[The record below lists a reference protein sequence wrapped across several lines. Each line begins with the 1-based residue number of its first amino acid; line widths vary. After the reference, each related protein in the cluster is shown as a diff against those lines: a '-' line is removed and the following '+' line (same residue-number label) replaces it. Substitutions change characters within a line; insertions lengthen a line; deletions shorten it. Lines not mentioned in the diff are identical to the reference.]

1 MLLSIWDIGKESMNV
16 ILESRGE
23 SRIYMD
29 ILEADMRRLQWK
41 RSFRVVLEIRL
52 GKRLIKKECL
62 RLESSLSQPIL
73 ISSKRKLNTDFLYL
87 ICSVYSYNY
96 QL

>member
-62 RLESSLSQPIL
+62 RLESSLSQAIL
-73 ISSKRKLNTDFLYL
+73 ISINGNLLQIFF
-87 ICSVYSYNY
+87 I
-96 QL
+96 

>member
-29 ILEADMRRLQWK
+29 ILEADMRGLQWK

-62 RLESSLSQPIL
+62 RLESSLSQAIL
-73 ISSKRKLNTDFLYL
+73 ISINGNLLQIFF
-87 ICSVYSYNY
+87 I
-96 QL
+96 